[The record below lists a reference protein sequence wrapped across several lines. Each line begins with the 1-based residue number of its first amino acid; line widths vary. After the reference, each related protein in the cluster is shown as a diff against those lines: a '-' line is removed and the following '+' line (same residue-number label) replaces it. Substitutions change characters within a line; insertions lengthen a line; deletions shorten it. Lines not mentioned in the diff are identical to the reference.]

1 MGPYPDWLKDRFG
14 NDVPEWAKDRWG
26 DDVSEWEEEY
36 WYDDKDASNEDD
48 DQSLKSAFLRPF
60 FVHLQ
65 RKLQK
70 ANSIWLRRYFL
81 FSFLLKFQIFY

>member
-48 DQSLKSAFLRPF
+48 VFLYIYKENYKKQIASGCVVISF
-60 FVHLQ
+60 
-65 RKLQK
+65 
-70 ANSIWLRRYFL
+70 FL
-81 FSFLLKFQIFY
+81 FY